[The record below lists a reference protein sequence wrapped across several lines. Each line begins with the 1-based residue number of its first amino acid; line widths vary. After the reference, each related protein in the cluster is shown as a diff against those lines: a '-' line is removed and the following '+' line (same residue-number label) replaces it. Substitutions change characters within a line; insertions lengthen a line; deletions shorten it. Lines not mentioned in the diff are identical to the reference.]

1 MTNYVDDFQ
10 FMVVQVTFC
19 LIEVSSDFSYQD
31 DDDQTNG
38 EVCVV
43 EIIFANKKVA
53 GTIIILFSYYY

>member
-19 LIEVSSDFSYQD
+19 LIQVSSDFSHQ

-38 EVCVV
+38 EICVV
-43 EIIFANKKVA
+43 EIIEHGKIMAA
-53 GTIIILFSYYY
+53 

>member
-38 EVCVV
+38 VCVV